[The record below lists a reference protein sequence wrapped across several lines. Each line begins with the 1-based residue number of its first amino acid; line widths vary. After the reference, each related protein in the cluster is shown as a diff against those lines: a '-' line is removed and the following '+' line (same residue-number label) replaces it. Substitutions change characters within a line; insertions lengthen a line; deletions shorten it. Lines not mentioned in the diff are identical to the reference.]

1 MLRGLTR
8 AQMGDQGHPTCLP
21 DDPIGFDN
29 TFGVCFH
36 PESRKEAR
44 EDFGN
49 HIFTVQNVSGQPS
62 MDDLSPELELS
73 EGAMPWSSGPQRQ
86 FYAQNAFHSNSQA
99 STQDSFY
106 GTNAPMLPSNYGW
119 DEDFPNRTSL
129 PSLSNAVPAFTK
141 PYDEQQMWPL
151 ESSTSN
157 STSHT
162 EFVDPPQNQNLFDPS
177 SPSAPTSPSDE
188 GDFTRGFSSAPIPT
202 PSSSELNTQ
211 STRKLS
217 RVSSTESEKG
227 DPISCSNCSTTNTS
241 LWRRTHDGLPVC
253 NACGLFMRLHGIPRP
268 LSLKTDVVKKR
279 KRERAPGAS
288 MTGKSGGTRARARHF
303 AREPSISEH
312 KRG

>member
-1 MLRGLTR
+1 
-8 AQMGDQGHPTCLP
+8 MGDQGHPTCLP

-29 TFGVCFH
+29 TFGFGFEA
-36 PESRKEAR
+36 ESKKETR
-44 EDFGN
+44 QDFRSQ
-49 HIFTVQNVSGQPS
+49 IFTMQNVSGQPS

-73 EGAMPWSSGPQRQ
+73 EGALPWPSGPQRQ
-86 FYAQNAFHSNSQA
+86 FYAQNVFHSNNQA
-99 STQDSFY
+99 NTQDSFY
-106 GTNAPMLPSNYGW
+106 GTNTPMLPSNYGW
-119 DEDFPNRTSL
+119 DNSEDFPNGTNIAS
-129 PSLSNAVPAFTK
+129 SSNAVPALTK

-162 EFVDPPQNQNLFDPS
+162 DFVDRPQNQNLFDPS

-188 GDFTRGFSSAPIPT
+188 GDSTRGFSSAPVPT
-202 PSSSELNTQ
+202 LPSGEPNTQ

-288 MTGKSGGTRARARHF
+288 ATGKSGGTRTRARHF
-303 AREPSISEH
+303 ARVPSITEH

>member
-188 GDFTRGFSSAPIPT
+188 GDFTRGSQLANYRESPAP
-202 PSSSELNTQ
+202 
-211 STRKLS
+211 
-217 RVSSTESEKG
+217 RV
-227 DPISCSNCSTTNTS
+227 
-241 LWRRTHDGLPVC
+241 
-253 NACGLFMRLHGIPRP
+253 
-268 LSLKTDVVKKR
+268 
-279 KRERAPGAS
+279 
-288 MTGKSGGTRARARHF
+288 
-303 AREPSISEH
+303 
-312 KRG
+312 KRGIQYLARIAQRPTRLYGGELTTVYQYATPAGSS